1 MLQSDQNIKDL
12 PANEAS
18 GDVFLLTHSKSSSI
32 EGLLYSPNTVIN
44 HHYQKAKLFRK
55 HDKSSRFTYMNI
67 SSTLE
72 DTKSKSDNLRGFLFS
87 FQSKK
92 AESTISD
99 LSTYTN
105 IQSFAFIKAKLIALH
120 LSLRVEPIQ
129 EHSKNFEP

>member
-1 MLQSDQNIKDL
+1 
-12 PANEAS
+12 
-18 GDVFLLTHSKSSSI
+18 
-32 EGLLYSPNTVIN
+32 
-44 HHYQKAKLFRK
+44 
-55 HDKSSRFTYMNI
+55 MNI

-87 FQSKK
+87 FKSKK
-92 AESTISD
+92 AESTISG

-120 LSLRVEPIQ
+120 LSLRVEPTR